1 MNLQGHK
8 EASRVVRAA
17 SRKFAKAWAA
27 DRQRIRKLEAELLD
41 TTWQDHADYWNKQ
54 ACEAM
59 AELAR
64 LREENQRLRQEIN
77 EHECLD
83 IEAQQDAAMEAF
95 KDIDWEAKNT
105 WHTATGERPE
115 EIDGY
120 PLGDMDAVE
129 AEEYQTNEEPPTLG
143 ILSAKDVPWHRVT
156 DYRRVYLDGLPCVM
170 DDKSIEKWAK
180 WVATDKNRGPHQF
193 QFRPEWNSDL
203 WAADEGYAMKNVPM
217 CYATPGDPALSLR
230 RVWREACWNPG
241 AWITMWDAANEETTD
256 D

>member
-1 MNLQGHK
+1 MTEKYTPESLCCLCDNP
-8 EASRVVRAA
+8 VI
-17 SRKFAKAWAA
+17 F
-27 DRQRIRKLEAELLD
+27 
-41 TTWQDHADYWNKQ
+41 ADYAVAIANG
-54 ACEAM
+54 AYVLVHRHCLDDALEDTD
-59 AELAR
+59 
-64 LREENQRLRQEIN
+64 EENQRLLQEI
-77 EHECLD
+77 EDHECP
-83 IEAQQDAAMEAF
+83 
-95 KDIDWEAKNT
+95 DWEAKDT
-105 WHTATGERPE
+105 WHTATGKRPA

-203 WAADEGYAMKNVPM
+203 WAADEGYAMKHVLT

-230 RVWREACWNPG
+230 RVWREQPC
-241 AWITMWDAANEETTD
+241 
-256 D
+256 